1 MIIKQSSS
9 LKPEETKGKFWKN
22 RVAAFPLTLWVDL
35 VVVTKHLWAPVR
47 TLSWQPILASNWE
60 PCSEMCLV
68 LQAWPVWRVLQL
80 LASRRSVVSLSSSPL
95 PVSEGR
101 LAGRTECYLICGFQ
115 LPAASY
121 HFLTLS
127 QNRGVTS
134 SWAILLCTESV
145 WLLLINFPCIKKK
158 LKPVCSSL

>member
-9 LKPEETKGKFWKN
+9 LKPKETKGKFWKN
-22 RVAAFPLTLWVDL
+22 RVAAFPLALWVDL
-35 VVVTKHLWAPVR
+35 VTVTKHLWAPVR
-47 TLSWQPILASNWE
+47 ILFWQPILASNWE

-68 LQAWPVWRVLQL
+68 LQAWPVWRLLQL
-80 LASRRSVVSLSSSPL
+80 LPARRSVVSLSSSPFA
-95 PVSEGR
+95 VSEGR
-101 LAGRTECYLICGFQ
+101 LAGRTECCLICGFQ

-127 QNRGVTS
+127 QDRGGTW
-134 SWAILLCTESV
+134 SWAILFYTESV

-158 LKPVCSSL
+158 LKTVCYSL